1 MINVNVSVKI
11 IACAYYCNY
20 CKIIVEI
27 LAHVFANVLLII
39 Q

>member
-1 MINVNVSVKI
+1 MINVNVSVKT
-11 IACAYYCNY
+11 IACA
-20 CKIIVEI
+20 KRIIVEI

>member
-11 IACAYYCNY
+11 IACAYY